1 MSLVNGCQNDFNG
14 KKLKKENLYG
24 NALQFIEE
32 PNLVLKVLYH
42 MVVAMFTL
50 NCHAFKPML
59 HATKG
64 FCGKGARKTHDFH
77 NYN

>member
-1 MSLVNGCQNDFNG
+1 MH
-14 KKLKKENLYG
+14 G
-24 NALQFIEE
+24 NAFQFIEE
-32 PNLVLKVLYH
+32 PNLILKFLYH

-50 NCHAFKPML
+50 NCHVFRPML
-59 HATKG
+59 HATKV